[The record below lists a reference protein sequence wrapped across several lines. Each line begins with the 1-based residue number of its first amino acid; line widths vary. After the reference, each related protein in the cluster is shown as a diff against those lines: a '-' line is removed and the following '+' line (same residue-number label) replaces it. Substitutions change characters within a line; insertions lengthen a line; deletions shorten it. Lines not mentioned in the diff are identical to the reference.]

1 MVAHD
6 SGGCCMVSQM
16 SSATVNEKKSCAAF
30 TQHVSMAL
38 VLLRGTR
45 LLVPETPVGTMASM
59 KAIAHSLWH
68 WRSRW

>member
-16 SSATVNEKKSCAAF
+16 SSATVNEKKSCAVF

-45 LLVPETPVGTMASM
+45 LLVPETPVG
-59 KAIAHSLWH
+59 LWH
-68 WRSRW
+68 L

>member
-45 LLVPETPVGTMASM
+45 LLVPKTPVG
-59 KAIAHSLWH
+59 LWH
-68 WRSRW
+68 L